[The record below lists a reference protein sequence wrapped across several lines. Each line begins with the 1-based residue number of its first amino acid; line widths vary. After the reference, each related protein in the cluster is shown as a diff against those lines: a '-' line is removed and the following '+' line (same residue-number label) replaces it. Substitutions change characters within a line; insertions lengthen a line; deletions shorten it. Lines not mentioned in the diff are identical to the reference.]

1 MSEIRSPSASRAA
14 ALYAAG
20 LGDGAGSAQRFLLS
34 HFSIPNARPL
44 LGFLLPLFL
53 LLAWTASAHFG
64 WLPEQILPAPEIVW
78 ISLRDYA
85 QDGGLWSDSF
95 ISLQRV
101 LRGFALGAGIG
112 LALGAGM
119 ALSRGLKALADP
131 VFLAVSQVPI
141 VGWIPLLILL
151 IGIDEG
157 LKTLIIALASFIPVT
172 LGTYQGIRDVPARY
186 REVGRVF
193 LLSPAETLRHIVLP
207 AAAPAIFT
215 GLREAAANAWQTLIA
230 VELLAS
236 TEGLG
241 YLMAYGRQLFQL
253 ELVLTAV
260 VAIGAIGF
268 LTDWLLGRVARYLQR
283 WELRG

>member
-1 MSEIRSPSASRAA
+1 MSEIRSPSTSRAA
-14 ALYAAG
+14 ALFAAG
-20 LGDGAGSAQRFLLS
+20 LGDGAGSAQSFLLS
-34 HFSIPNARPL
+34 HLSALNPRPL
-44 LGFLLPLFL
+44 LGLLLPLFL
-53 LLAWTASAHFG
+53 LFIWALSAQSG
-64 WLPEQILPAPEIVW
+64 WLPEQILPSPDIVW
-78 ISLRDYA
+78 ATLRDYA
-85 QDGGLWSDSF
+85 RDGGLWSDSLV
-95 ISLQRV
+95 SLARV

-112 LALGAGM
+112 LLLGAGM
-119 ALSRGLKALADP
+119 ALVPRLKALLDP
-131 VFLAVSQVPI
+131 LFLAVSQVPI

-157 LKTLIIALASFIPVT
+157 LKTAIIALATFIPVT
-172 LGTYQGIRDVPARY
+172 LGTYQGIRDVPTRY
-186 REVGRVF
+186 REVGSVF
-193 LLSPAETLRHIVLP
+193 LLKPAETLRHIVLP

-268 LTDWLLGRVARYLQR
+268 ATDWLLGRVARHLQR
-283 WELRG
+283 WELR